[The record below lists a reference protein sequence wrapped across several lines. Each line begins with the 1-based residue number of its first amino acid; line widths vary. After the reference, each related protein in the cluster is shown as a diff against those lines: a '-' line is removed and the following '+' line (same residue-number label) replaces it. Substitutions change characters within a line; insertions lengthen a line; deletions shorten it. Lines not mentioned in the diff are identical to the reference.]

1 MRHMKYL
8 RILVRGTPSSQEE
21 QSLPCL
27 CHSRKKTLVLAA
39 FPGMWPELKAVS
51 QSCPEV
57 PLAEPGVDEVF
68 QANRVGFLEN
78 SLEIK

>member
-1 MRHMKYL
+1 MKYL
-8 RILVRGTPSSQEE
+8 SILELGTPSSQEE
-21 QSLPCL
+21 QTLPCL
-27 CHSRKKTLVLAA
+27 CHSRKKALVLAA

-57 PLAEPGVDEVF
+57 PLSEPGVDEVF